1 MMLRLYTRQGCCL
14 CEGLQERLAA
24 LLPAPLIALVDVDE
38 DSALQARFGNEVPV
52 LAVLEPGSKERL
64 LERVPPR
71 LQGDRLQEWLLRQF
85 AKRDSA

>member
-1 MMLRLYTRQGCCL
+1 MMLRLYTRKGCCL
-14 CEGLQERLAA
+14 CEGLRERLAA
-24 LLPAPLIALVDVDE
+24 LEQAPLVCLVDVDE

-52 LAVLEPGSKERL
+52 LAVLEPGSGERL

-85 AKRDSA
+85 SKRDSA